1 VAGRS
6 HNGGRFS
13 SRGVLSPQAEGAGQR
28 RSRARLNRRL
38 GLSLALLGLIVLAA
52 VLAPWL
58 TSQDPREAV
67 PGEQLEPPS
76 GQHPFGTDLLGRD
89 VFSRV
94 LYGGRRTLSVALLT
108 AGVTL
113 GPGLAVGLLA
123 GYTGR
128 WVDTALMTL
137 MDALLAFPSLLMA
150 LALIALFGSG
160 RSQIVF
166 AVGIAGIP
174 AYARV
179 TRAAVLEAQALP
191 FIEAARAIGARPESI
206 LRRHILPAVAPL
218 LLAFA
223 GVTLSWAI
231 LNGAALT
238 FLGYGGDISA
248 PDWGVMLA
256 DGRQTFRTAPW
267 AVIAP
272 GAALSLTVFAIN
284 LLAGSLNSPFH
295 RQ

>member
-1 VAGRS
+1 VLGVRRD
-6 HNGGRFS
+6 GDFS
-13 SRGVLSPQAEGAGQR
+13 TQRGFPPPQAEGEGR
-28 RSRARLNRRL
+28 HPRAKFNRRL
-38 GLSLALLGLIVLAA
+38 GLSVVLLGLIVMSA

-58 TSQDPREAV
+58 TSHDPREAV
-67 PGEQLEPPS
+67 PREQLEPPS
-76 GQHPFGTDLLGRD
+76 GQHIFGTDLLGRD

-94 LYGGRRTLSVALLT
+94 LYGGRRTLGVALLT

-113 GPGLAVGLLA
+113 VPGLTIGLLA

-160 RSQIVF
+160 RLQIVG

-179 TRAAVLEAQALP
+179 TRAAVLEARALP
-191 FIEAARAIGARPESI
+191 FIEAARAIGARPEGI
-206 LRRHILPAVAPL
+206 LRRHILPAIAPP

-231 LNGAALT
+231 LNSAALT

-272 GAALSLTVFAIN
+272 GVALSLTVFAIN
-284 LLAGSLNSPFH
+284 LLAGSLNSPF
-295 RQ
+295 RRR

>member
-1 VAGRS
+1 
-6 HNGGRFS
+6 
-13 SRGVLSPQAEGAGQR
+13 
-28 RSRARLNRRL
+28 
-38 GLSLALLGLIVLAA
+38 LLGLMGLAT

-58 TSQDPREAV
+58 TNRDPREAV
-67 PGEQLEPPS
+67 PYEQLQPPS
-76 GQHPFGTDLLGRD
+76 RQHLFGTDLLGRD

-94 LYGGRRTLSVALLT
+94 LYGGRRTLGIALLT

-113 GPGLAVGLLA
+113 VPGLGLGLLA
-123 GYTGR
+123 GYAGR
-128 WVDTALMTL
+128 WVDAALMTL

-160 RSQIVF
+160 RFQIMY

-179 TRAAVLEAQALP
+179 TRAAVLEARALP
-191 FIEAARAIGARPESI
+191 FVEAAQAIGARPAGI
-206 LRRHILPAVAPL
+206 LWRHILPAIASP

-248 PDWGVMLA
+248 PDWGVMLTS
-256 DGRQTFRTAPW
+256 GREAFRTAPW

-272 GAALSLTVFAIN
+272 GVALSLAVFAIN
-284 LLAGSLNSPFH
+284 LLASGLN
-295 RQ
+295 R

>member
-1 VAGRS
+1 VAGRT
-6 HNGGRFS
+6 HNGSRFS
-13 SRGVLSPQAEGAGQR
+13 SRGGLPLQAVGAEQHR
-28 RSRARLNRRL
+28 PRKTLNRRL

-67 PGEQLEPPS
+67 PREQLEPPS

-128 WVDTALMTL
+128 WVDTGLMTL

-160 RSQIVF
+160 RFQIVF
-166 AVGIAGIP
+166 AVGIAGVP
-174 AYARV
+174 VYARV
-179 TRAAVLEAQALP
+179 TRAAVLEARALP

-206 LRRHILPAVAPL
+206 LRRHILPAVAPP

-231 LNGAALT
+231 LNSAALT

-272 GAALSLTVFAIN
+272 GVALSLTVFAIN

-295 RQ
+295 RR